1 MDQSV
6 VLWVGG
12 ILIAVIGY
20 FLKATI
26 EELKDVKQMAV
37 ETKTKLEV
45 VENDHKNKYAHLSDK
60 LDELYVMVKDLII
73 EVKELNKKIK

>member
-1 MDQSV
+1 MNE
-6 VLWVGG
+6 LIYWIGG
-12 ILIAVIGY
+12 IVVTILGY
-20 FLKATI
+20 FLKTTM
-26 EELKDVKQMAV
+26 EELKEVKNMAV

-60 LDELYVMVKDLII
+60 LDELYIMVKDLIL

>member
-1 MDQSV
+1 MSD
-6 VLWVGG
+6 LIYWIGG
-12 ILIAVIGY
+12 ITVTILGY
-20 FLKATI
+20 FLKTTM
-26 EELKDVKQMAV
+26 EDLKDVRSMAV

-60 LDELYVMVKDLII
+60 LDELYIMVRDLII